1 VERAR
6 GIEVRTDSALLESEF
21 VLHDGNEEIARVR
34 AALGSPAR
42 PMDADALR
50 AKVER
55 LGGAELAR
63 ALDDLDRPATE
74 LLELAGL

>member
-1 VERAR
+1 
-6 GIEVRTDSALLESEF
+6 
-21 VLHDGNEEIARVR
+21 
-34 AALGSPAR
+34 
-42 PMDADALR
+42 MDADALQ

-63 ALDDLDRPATE
+63 ALDDLDRPASE